1 MTDILY
7 KFSNDNCAEAQNIVG
22 SDVVT
27 EGTSSET
34 TCINNVT
41 ADTLFSADTIYTPT
55 CACNDNESPEDPKGP
70 SGGVLPA
77 NSAKDLA
84 QDVLQGE
91 KDIAMTEE
99 WLNKGTL
106 SATEYKKLHAEAVI
120 KAETVLDKAL
130 LLVAE
135 IAKIKG
141 HKGACTDLHDTP
153 DCKKTILEEK
163 FGLSEIQAF
172 RLSQLTEDAVRKEKE
187 YARKNETLATL
198 SHAIA
203 YVNREEQAKK
213 AAIKKQQIQDKI
225 NSVEKAVLPG
235 GQYNTGIADLSIE
248 KRQSDLI
255 PDLADK
261 GIMLLLVDTP
271 DLVRGLDFMSK
282 LGFEYR
288 DCGVYLT
295 DKMVKS
301 GFCFQERHKLALVGI
316 KNEYEKPFAF
326 KPSSCIHESECTDL
340 SEVGYFCSLLE
351 RMYPDGA
358 YLDLIS
364 DKAKTRWSSLTFD
377 KEGN

>member
-55 CACNDNESPEDPKGP
+55 CACNDNASPEDPKGP

-91 KDIAMTEE
+91 KNIAMTEE

-135 IAKIKG
+135 ISKIKG
-141 HKGACTDLHDTP
+141 H
-153 DCKKTILEEK
+153 IW
-163 FGLSEIQAF
+163 F
-172 RLSQLTEDAVRKEKE
+172 
-187 YARKNETLATL
+187 N
-198 SHAIA
+198 
-203 YVNREEQAKK
+203 
-213 AAIKKQQIQDKI
+213 
-225 NSVEKAVLPG
+225 
-235 GQYNTGIADLSIE
+235 
-248 KRQSDLI
+248 
-255 PDLADK
+255 
-261 GIMLLLVDTP
+261 
-271 DLVRGLDFMSK
+271 
-282 LGFEYR
+282 
-288 DCGVYLT
+288 
-295 DKMVKS
+295 
-301 GFCFQERHKLALVGI
+301 
-316 KNEYEKPFAF
+316 
-326 KPSSCIHESECTDL
+326 
-340 SEVGYFCSLLE
+340 
-351 RMYPDGA
+351 
-358 YLDLIS
+358 
-364 DKAKTRWSSLTFD
+364 
-377 KEGN
+377 